1 MLLITA
7 VCDVHTLLLL
17 LLRSVL
23 DSCFGTGFSPQ
34 RLNSGPEPSN
44 VTVVKV

>member
-7 VCDVHTLLLL
+7 LRDVHTLLLLLLLL

-34 RLNSGPEPSN
+34 RLNSGPEPAL
-44 VTVVKV
+44 